1 MAMELMQVRLP
12 QGIIAQVDA
21 MVKNGI
27 YASKSDFIRDA
38 IRRHIIY
45 SMVGTISNKGD
56 SVKQVRAIRKM
67 LSKQDINLEEI
78 NKLL

>member
-38 IRRHIIY
+38 IRRLMLDR
-45 SMVGTISNKGD
+45 MVGIIPNKGD
-56 SVKQVRAIRKM
+56 SVKEVRTIRSM
-67 LSKQDINLEEI
+67 LTKTKIDLEEI
-78 NKLL
+78 NRL